1 MCLSRRHFTALC
13 GAACLLPHHAF
24 SEERPL
30 ATLHGAL
37 DIEHFKAKQAL
48 RISAK
53 QSQTVFSTG
62 KDAFL
67 VDENFE
73 AEMTIADGGLTKSLA
88 LISGQVLAAFEPR
101 KNRQSE
107 LLLPNATG
115 SIRGTGF
122 FSSVSDAHDFD
133 YLCCCYGAIDISC
146 RANNNTK
153 SLETSYHNAVTITK
167 AGDFGKSP
175 FGVPYQHFDDE
186 LVMLENQLGRR
197 PHWQLPNDDMRF
209 LAPHKLPL

>member
-30 ATLHGAL
+30 ATLHGAWIL
-37 DIEHFKAKQAL
+37 DFKAKQAL

-88 LISGQVLAAFEPR
+88 LISGQVL
-101 KNRQSE
+101 
-107 LLLPNATG
+107 
-115 SIRGTGF
+115 
-122 FSSVSDAHDFD
+122 
-133 YLCCCYGAIDISC
+133 
-146 RANNNTK
+146 
-153 SLETSYHNAVTITK
+153 
-167 AGDFGKSP
+167 
-175 FGVPYQHFDDE
+175 
-186 LVMLENQLGRR
+186 
-197 PHWQLPNDDMRF
+197 
-209 LAPHKLPL
+209 LPLSHAKPSE